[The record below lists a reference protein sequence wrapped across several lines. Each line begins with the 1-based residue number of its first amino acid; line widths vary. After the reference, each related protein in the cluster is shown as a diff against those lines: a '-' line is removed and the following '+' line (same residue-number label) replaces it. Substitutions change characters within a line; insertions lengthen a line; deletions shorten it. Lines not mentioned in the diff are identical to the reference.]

1 MHYII
6 NRQDID
12 GYISI
17 AVTGTTW
24 PGLAHGIGDQIKLKS
39 TLLPQVS
46 IKKVIVEKGTE
57 KHARP
62 NIHNCHFKCAC
73 FRNSRSYFQR
83 YWRTERISR
92 HCPRPYISAIVE
104 LCSVT
109 SKNPSG
115 TYLHFKLPLVQY
127 RIWGTLT
134 HNHTVVTARFFMILP
149 RGMTNPS
156 AHWHV

>member
-24 PGLAHGIGDQIKLKS
+24 PGLADGIGNQIALKS

-46 IKKVIVEKGTE
+46 VKKVIVEKGTE
-57 KHARP
+57 KNARP

-83 YWRTERISR
+83 YWRTKRISR

-104 LCSVT
+104 LCSDT
-109 SKNPSG
+109 SKTPSG

-127 RIWGTLT
+127 RILG
-134 HNHTVVTARFFMILP
+134 TVVTARFFMILP
-149 RGMTNPS
+149 CGMTNPS